1 MQSWKS
7 WGGIALACALSA
19 ACEKQPTAPAKAA
32 VAPPSVSVSAAQSKQ
47 IRQHSQFVGQTTAVE
62 DVSLRARVQ
71 GYVVERLFTEGK
83 DVDKGETLLLIDPS
97 TYEAQVD
104 IAEGALAQAKA
115 ERDRYDKEAE
125 RYKTMVKKGAVSQEK
140 YDQVLSQSL
149 SARAAVKSREAE
161 LTKRKLELSFT
172 TISAPISGRIG
183 RAQVSVGDLV
193 DPGSG
198 ELARLTQLDPIY
210 VTFSI
215 SETVLV
221 EVQQKALKT
230 GKKIDTGDYEIRL
243 QFANGTI
250 YKNAGYIDFV
260 DNRVNVST
268 GTLAIRG
275 RFDNP
280 SRVLVPGQYVT
291 VLLQGKEQ
299 TKQLVVPQVAVQE
312 DQTGR
317 FVLVVDK
324 DKKVEVRKVY
334 TGDQVGTDWV
344 IQSGLEDGE
353 QVIVQGL
360 KKVRPGMLVNAQPA
374 MALSTSKAKGN

>member
-7 WGGIALACALSA
+7 WGGVALACVLSA
-19 ACEKQPTAPAKAA
+19 ACEKQPSAPTSAA
-32 VAPPSVSVSAAQSKQ
+32 TTPPSVSVSAVQFKQ
-47 IRQHSQFVGQTTAVE
+47 IRDHSQFVGQTTAVE

-83 DVDKGETLLLIDPS
+83 DVEKGETLLRIDPS
-97 TYEAQVD
+97 TYKAQAD

-115 ERDRYDKEAE
+115 EQDRYDKEAE

-149 SARAAVKSREAE
+149 SARAAVQSREAE
-161 LTKRKLELSFT
+161 LTKYKLELSFT
-172 TISAPISGRIG
+172 EITAPIRGRIG
-183 RAQVSVGDLV
+183 RAEVSVGDLV

-221 EVQQKALKT
+221 EVQQKALET
-230 GKKIDTGDYEIRL
+230 GKKIDAGDYEIRL

-250 YKNAGYIDFV
+250 YNNVGYIDFV
-260 DNRVNVST
+260 DNRVNVAT

-280 SRVLVPGQYVT
+280 NRVLVPGQYVT
-291 VLLQGKEQ
+291 VLLQGKEE
-299 TKQLVVPQVAVQE
+299 TKQLVIPQVAVQE

-317 FVLVVDK
+317 FVLVVDNN
-324 DKKVEVRKVY
+324 KKVEVRKVY
-334 TGDQVGTDWV
+334 TGEQIGTDWV
-344 IQSGLEDGE
+344 IQSGLQEGE

-360 KKVRPGMLVNAQPA
+360 QKVRPGMVVNAQPA
-374 MALSTSKAKGN
+374 MSQSNATGN